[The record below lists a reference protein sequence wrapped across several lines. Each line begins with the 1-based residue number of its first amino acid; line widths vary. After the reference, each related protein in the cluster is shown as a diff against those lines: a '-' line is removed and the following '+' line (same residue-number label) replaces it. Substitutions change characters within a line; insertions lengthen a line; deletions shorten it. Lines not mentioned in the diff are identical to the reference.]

1 MSNIEPN
8 DIKIGLVIM
17 ASGLGKRFG
26 GNKLMAELGDKPL
39 IKWIIDTTDGLF
51 EERVVVTRYN
61 DVKDLCNISGIECI
75 VHDFPGRNDTVRL
88 GLNAIMDEVDYCFFI
103 PGDQPLIGK
112 ETASSL
118 VKKAKKNKDYIV
130 RTSYGDIAGAPV
142 GFPKQLFN
150 ELLNLPEGKGGN
162 LIAKKNPQLVHT
174 VEVQHEYEL
183 WDVDT
188 VDDLRKIKDILHK

>member
-26 GNKLMAELGDKPL
+26 GNKLMARLGDKPL
-39 IKWIIDTTDGLF
+39 IKWIIDITDGLF
-51 EERVVVTRYN
+51 AKRVVVTRSS
-61 DVKDLCNISGIECI
+61 DVKDLCDFSGIECI

-88 GLNAIMDEVDYCFFI
+88 GLNAIMDEADYCFFM
-103 PGDQPLIGK
+103 PGDQPLISK
-112 ETASSL
+112 DTVSSL
-118 VKKAKKNKDYIV
+118 IEEAKNNKDYIV

-142 GFPKQLFN
+142 GFPKRFFS
-150 ELLNLPEGKGGN
+150 ELLSLPEGKGGN
-162 LIAKKNPQLVHT
+162 LIAKKNPQLVRA
-174 VEVQHEYEL
+174 VEAQHEYEL

-188 VDDLRKIKDILHK
+188 GDDLRKIKDILHK